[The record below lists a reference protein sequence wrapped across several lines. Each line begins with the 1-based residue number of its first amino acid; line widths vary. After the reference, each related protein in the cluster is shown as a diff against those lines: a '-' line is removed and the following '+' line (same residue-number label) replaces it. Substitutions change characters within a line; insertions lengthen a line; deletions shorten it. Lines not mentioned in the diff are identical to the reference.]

1 MKVGVVLVG
10 GKLACFHS
18 SAWLGGAIEAGWD
31 WQRGNG
37 NIKCH
42 KPCELNNKN
51 VQRDSYCVPFH
62 RLPQP
67 ASSSPLCI
75 PLQPSSLPVLH
86 RLVSRSQLNSL
97 GRLGPDRPDS
107 LWSCRGRVVVM
118 LHQAPKN
125 ALYPSPSASLFELFT
140 TCSRVRLLAHN
151 PTLLRPLLCSLDVCG
166 GRCAGS
172 CMFFYTTACP
182 SGSRWCVP
190 QWCSFTLFKHKVG
203 NLKTTLFVPRHW
215 GCRLAIEVYIRSGG
229 GHLWFNRVWFFRLN
243 SLLLLPKSKIDCV
256 RRRRASK

>member
-18 SAWLGGAIEAGWD
+18 SAWLGGAIEAGQD

-67 ASSSPLCI
+67 ASSSSPLCI

-86 RLVSRSQLNSL
+86 RLVTRSELNSL
-97 GRLGPDRPDS
+97 GRLGPDGPDS
-107 LWSCRGRVVVM
+107 LWSCRGHVESSSKKRLVPVSLSVPLRVVYNM
-118 LHQAPKN
+118 QQSSSSCTQPDT
-125 ALYPSPSASLFELFT
+125 FT
-140 TCSRVRLLAHN
+140 TAYSLAGC
-151 PTLLRPLLCSLDVCG
+151 LWRPLRWILYVFLHNSVSFRLQMV
-166 GRCAGS
+166 
-172 CMFFYTTACP
+172 CP
-182 SGSRWCVP
+182 SVVLLHFV
-190 QWCSFTLFKHKVG
+190 QKHKVR

-229 GHLWFNRVWFFRLN
+229 GHLWFNRVCFFPRN

-256 RRRRASK
+256 RRRQASK